1 MAKNVSDR
9 KNMSANNRPFSLKA
23 TKKTQ
28 KVNLQTV
35 KIDGKKVRLTTKEI
49 RSRKINHL
57 TQWFFCVIIL
67 VDGGLMGNKKKFLAL
82 VFALIFVLSVNNKI
96 DTLHKE
102 KETLKKEETMTLKKR
117 KF

>member
-9 KNMSANNRPFSLKA
+9 KNMSANNRPFSLNA

-49 RSRKINHL
+49 RSL
-57 TQWFFCVIIL
+57 
-67 VDGGLMGNKKKFLAL
+67 
-82 VFALIFVLSVNNKI
+82 
-96 DTLHKE
+96 E
-102 KETLKKEETMTLKKR
+102 K
-117 KF
+117 